1 MQINGNTQIKVI
13 GGENYRG
20 PQGQQGIQGIPG
32 IQGPVGPQGPQ
43 GPVGEQGPQG
53 EQGPAGK
60 DGVDGKGI
68 KTITLVD
75 TKGKVKTYRIEYT
88 DGSSFDFQVKDGEDG
103 ADGKGGMS
111 GGAILKGGEK
121 VSRKSQDYNDNNPEH
136 YPSSKAL
143 ADAIAKLREEIGD
156 SWQLSEMP
164 DATEELVGTIVQYTG
179 ETTEDYTHGYIY
191 ECVENEGVF
200 SWQAINVQ
208 AGGGCEVIIRRL

>member
-75 TKGKVKTYRIEYT
+75 TKDKVKTYRIEYT

-111 GGAILKGGEK
+111 GGAVLRGAEK
-121 VSRKSQDYNDNNPEH
+121 TSRKSQDYTSNDKES
-136 YPSSKAL
+136 YPSSYAL
-143 ADAIAKLREEIGD
+143 NAAVVQLRSEIQQAD
-156 SWQLSEMP
+156 
-164 DATEELVGTIVQYTG
+164 TTI
-179 ETTEDYTHGYIY
+179 
-191 ECVENEGVF
+191 
-200 SWQAINVQ
+200 
-208 AGGGCEVIIRRL
+208 IIRRFS